1 MTLFM
6 FFCKHFHSISNLSEW
21 PEGMITFIEN
31 HTEYNRLFGAT
42 TMLMCQPGENKF
54 YIPGRHYRHQVGTQN
69 NSFGGLSH

>member
-6 FFCKHFHSISNLSEW
+6 FSCKHLHSISNLSEW

-42 TMLMCQPGENKF
+42 TMLMCHLVK
-54 YIPGRHYRHQVGTQN
+54 T
-69 NSFGGLSH
+69 SFTSLVDITDTRSELRTTALEA